1 MHILIICML
10 SGTTP
15 IIHLLIP
22 ERECSE
28 VCVIRPTSTIIVAI
42 EDDYNQCY
50 RTGDLNASGND
61 GVGDYRSEEIGL
73 RQLCSRGTAFIYTE
87 IQVRDLLSIVSQ
99 MINIE

>member
-28 VCVIRPTSTIIVAI
+28 VCVIRPTSTIIVA
-42 EDDYNQCY
+42 NQCY
-50 RTGDLNASGND
+50 RTGDLDASGND